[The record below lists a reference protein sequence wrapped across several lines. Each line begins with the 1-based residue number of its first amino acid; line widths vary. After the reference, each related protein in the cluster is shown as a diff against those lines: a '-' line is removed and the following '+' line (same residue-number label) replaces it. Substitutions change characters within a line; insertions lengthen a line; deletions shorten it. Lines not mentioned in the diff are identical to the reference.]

1 MTKNRY
7 QNDQINLE
15 RTKADQMAFG
25 FNNLQSFV
33 INSCN
38 HYITA
43 YILHNYKL
51 TFTAWNFLG
60 KRENFLERKLSPRLI
75 VSIVVQM
82 KQLHSK
88 DQKQL
93 SGKHIIP
100 ICSLP

>member
-60 KRENFLERKLSPRLI
+60 KPAFGSFSVVNKEILYFKRENFHQDWLF
-75 VSIVVQM
+75 Q
-82 KQLHSK
+82 
-88 DQKQL
+88 
-93 SGKHIIP
+93 
-100 ICSLP
+100 